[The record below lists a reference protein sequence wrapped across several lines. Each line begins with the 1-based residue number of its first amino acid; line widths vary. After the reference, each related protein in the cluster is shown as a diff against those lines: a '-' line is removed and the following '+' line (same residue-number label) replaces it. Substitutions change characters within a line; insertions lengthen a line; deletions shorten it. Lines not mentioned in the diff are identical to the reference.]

1 MIMKYFTILYGF
13 FWRII
18 NNSHGCEIASIGHF
32 NSFTFEEI
40 QSKLNYTRVLVVKR
54 EPEGFLV
61 QLNNKQT
68 EILMW
73 YYPDGTF
80 KNIESEYWKDMD
92 VRFGKR

>member
-1 MIMKYFTILYGF
+1 MIKNRIKTQLFSCNFFTKYKY
-13 FWRII
+13 
-18 NNSHGCEIASIGHF
+18 CEIASIGHF

-80 KNIESEYWKDMD
+80 KNIESEYWKDMN